1 MCPRCCEQHD
11 ERSDDVALCRV
22 CIVELAGSL
31 DHPPS
36 CMVTDQGVD
45 AFGRR
50 YVRVRYT
57 DGVDDHIGVLWAD
70 EVDPAGEVNRRA

>member
-1 MCPRCCEQHD
+1 M
-11 ERSDDVALCRV
+11 
-22 CIVELAGSL
+22 ELAGSL

-70 EVDPAGEVNRRA
+70 EEDPA